1 MAVVTT
7 VTLGPARS
15 QAEAKST
22 PCLDKQNTV
31 IKSKIL
37 RIIITPMHDPGY
49 RMCKGETF
57 SFINNV

>member
-49 RMCKGETF
+49 RMC
-57 SFINNV
+57 